1 MIWMLD
7 TNILVYF
14 TNRKPGFEKIARRMS
29 GRTPGEV
36 RLSAITLAELRF
48 GIARGE
54 FRPIDVNTM
63 TQVLV
68 APMLTLIIWKH
79 SVGPCPRAEL
89 EPLAFLDTFL
99 DMALHGL
106 LPATPAV

>member
-1 MIWMLD
+1 MLE
-7 TNILVYF
+7 
-14 TNRKPGFEKIARRMS
+14 R
-29 GRTPGEV
+29 
-36 RLSAITLAELRF
+36 

-54 FRPIDVNTM
+54 FRKIDVNTM

-106 LPATPAV
+106 LPAAPGR

>member
-1 MIWMLD
+1 M
-7 TNILVYF
+7 
-14 TNRKPGFEKIARRMS
+14 
-29 GRTPGEV
+29 
-36 RLSAITLAELRF
+36 
-48 GIARGE
+48 
-54 FRPIDVNTM
+54 M

-89 EPLAFLDTFL
+89 APQAFLDSFL

-106 LPATPAV
+106 LPVAPAV